1 LKILH
6 RYILKEH
13 IGPLFFSLS
22 ILISILLM
30 NQIVILFDRI
40 VGKGLQSSVIME
52 VFSLSVPFIFA
63 TTVPMAVLVST
74 LWAFG
79 RLSSDNEI
87 IAMKSSGVSLL
98 YILRP
103 LLLASF
109 LLTVLM
115 IWFNNAVL
123 PDSNYRLRSILL
135 DISYQKPTVDIK
147 EGVLM
152 EDLSGYSLL
161 VQKIDRQDSRLYDV
175 TIYDNSTKGLPRM
188 ILANEG
194 KMFFSE
200 DQEDLVIRLKHGEI
214 HQVDPENMGSYQ
226 RVAFN
231 SQTIIIKNVGGRL
244 KRRHHGNYRS
254 DREMNTQ
261 MMLNEVVENRSKINS
276 IKSDI
281 YREMM
286 AEVDTLFFQ
295 SLSRDYLPLIGKI
308 HRCPIG
314 FTSAGS
320 RRSAKISMTYQQ
332 REKQIEALQKRND
345 QLMVEY
351 YKKFSIPFAS
361 IVFILLGA
369 PLRLNFRSGGAGT
382 VIVLSLI
389 TFMSYY
395 VFLTGGENLADRGLI
410 QPFLAMWAP
419 NIFFGALGAILLL
432 RTARETP
439 FLDLSVFNPIKW
451 FRKMVNMP

>member
-1 LKILH
+1 
-6 RYILKEH
+6 
-13 IGPLFFSLS
+13 LFFSLS

>member
-1 LKILH
+1 MKILH